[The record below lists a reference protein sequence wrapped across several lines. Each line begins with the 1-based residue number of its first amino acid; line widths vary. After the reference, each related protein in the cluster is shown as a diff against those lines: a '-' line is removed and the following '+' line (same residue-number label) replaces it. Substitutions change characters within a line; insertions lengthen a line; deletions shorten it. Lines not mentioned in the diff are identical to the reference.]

1 MQAAA
6 TQAQSPLNMD
16 PMDTEPDQTVFSKRL
31 IPAAGLLETLG
42 MPRDEFAASLSERA
56 RERLLQ
62 LIPTLPPAKL
72 RALLDAS
79 FEHIRDPEYEPV
91 VLTLLQHTTDLSAEM
106 ISALADP
113 ERGLLELVPLP
124 CRHRVWDSKPELFV
138 AETHSSIIEFTEKSK
153 IRPDLLGL
161 LGHHQ
166 TRQRRNESGELQ
178 NLLRLVG
185 SRKLFTELLGL
196 LREIYVNT
204 GDGVLALLRCDL
216 TMALHE
222 AQEDAR
228 PAAKWD
234 SAHKLIWCM
243 DACQRDGQVE
253 LRMLKELS
261 ARLLAA
267 GVPTYGAAP
276 AAAAAAAAAS
286 AGAAAS
292 DGGAAA
298 LPELAFALSAPPSL
312 QLIARATLERLEA
325 CSRAEELPQ
334 QDTQLPPLV
343 TMLVVGSYATLLLK
357 GATAIAADRWNVA
370 VAALVQRVLPLVC
383 AMMVDD
389 RIAQLAQAPGG
400 GGVGGGVGGGGLAGG
415 GATELPAPHASLPK
429 LLKSHIAVAPRLVLL
444 YALRRLN
451 EGDEARMCQLL
462 PLLAPLGEGLEPQL
476 DFVAALADLL
486 VARPALLT
494 ARLCEAALHRFLLPL
509 SACLE
514 PCHTETLRLLEQL
527 TEPLQRLRAGLDAG
541 SGSMFA
547 SVLSAA
553 REQGLV
559 AGGGDDDLRGRWQ
572 RLQGNS

>member
-1 MQAAA
+1 MDIAEPE
-6 TQAQSPLNMD
+6 QS
-16 PMDTEPDQTVFSKRL
+16 VFSKRL

-42 MPRDEFAASLSERA
+42 MPRSEFAASLSERA

-91 VLTLLQHTTDLSAEM
+91 VLALLQHTTDLSAEV

-113 ERGLLELVPLP
+113 ERGLLHLVPLP

-153 IRPDLLGL
+153 ALRPDLLGL
-161 LGHHQ
+161 LGLHQ
-166 TRQRRNESGELQ
+166 TRQRRNESEELQ

-185 SRKLFTELLGL
+185 SRKLFTELLDL
-196 LREIYVNT
+196 LREIYINT

-234 SAHKLIWCM
+234 GAHKLIWCM

-253 LRMLKELS
+253 PRMLKELS

-267 GVPTYGAAP
+267 GVPAYGAAP
-276 AAAAAAAAAS
+276 AAAS
-286 AGAAAS
+286 AGAPAPDS
-292 DGGAAA
+292 AA
-298 LPELAFALSAPPSL
+298 LPQLAFALSAPPSL
-312 QLIARATLERLEA
+312 QLIARATLERLDA
-325 CSRAEELPQ
+325 CARAEELPQ
-334 QDTQLPPLV
+334 KDAQLPPLV

-357 GATAIAADRWNVA
+357 GTTIIEADRWNVA

-389 RIAQLAQAPGG
+389 RIAQLSHAPGG
-400 GGVGGGVGGGGLAGG
+400 GGGGGGGGMAGG
-415 GATELPAPHASLPK
+415 DAAAELPAPHASLPK

-462 PLLAPLGEGLEPQL
+462 PLLAPLGEALEPQL

-494 ARLCEAALHRFLLPL
+494 ARLCEATLHRFLLPL

-514 PCHTETLRLLEQL
+514 PCHQETLRLLEQL

-559 AGGGDDDLRGRWQ
+559 ATDDDDLRWRWQ